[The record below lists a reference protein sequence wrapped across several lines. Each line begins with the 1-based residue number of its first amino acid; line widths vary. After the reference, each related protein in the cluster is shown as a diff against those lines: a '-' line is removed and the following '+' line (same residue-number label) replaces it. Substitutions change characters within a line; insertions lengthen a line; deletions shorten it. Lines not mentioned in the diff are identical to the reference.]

1 MMCLAPITVCGDGCV
16 GDGGQMPALRI
27 PSGFSGGGM
36 RCGLIGWCVWDGYAG
51 DMLNYRRIKAL
62 GDTYFFT
69 VLIAEWSNS
78 LLVNRI
84 GDSRD
89 AFCAAHAAWPS
100 MSDAIV
106 ILPEGDA
113 GYPVRWTH
121 IKAHFPNMF
130 WGKIGVTH
138 RRS

>member
-1 MMCLAPITVCGDGCV
+1 
-16 GDGGQMPALRI
+16 
-27 PSGFSGGGM
+27 M
-36 RCGLIGWCVWDGYAG
+36 RCGLIRRCVWDGDAG
-51 DMLNYRRIKAL
+51 DIPNYRCIKAL

-69 VLIAEWSNS
+69 VPIAEWSNS
-78 LLVNRI
+78 LLVDRI
-84 GDSRD
+84 GDPRD
-89 AFCAAHAAWPS
+89 AFCAAHAAWS
-100 MSDAIV
+100 FTIDAMV
-106 ILPEGDA
+106 ILSEGDA